1 MCSKLQIK
9 QPVTI
14 SCSFVNLF
22 FIANFCFPPAFN
34 FNNSGLDVG
43 IPCCAFVLHYCYQV
57 MLMFARVRQAALTN
71 KRDQL
76 RERLNDALEL
86 KAGIDR
92 RRSRLDAAL
101 RDALSPGELT
111 DFRCAV
117 DSVCRLRLDDQWIDD
132 RLEISQ
138 SQLTA
143 LLDNILSSSQ
153 ATEC

>member
-1 MCSKLQIK
+1 MS
-9 QPVTI
+9 
-14 SCSFVNLF
+14 LF
-22 FIANFCFPPAFN
+22 SIANFCFPPTFN
-34 FNNSGLDVG
+34 FNDSGLDVG
-43 IPCCAFVLHYCYQV
+43 IPCCVFVLHYRYQV
-57 MLMFARVRQAALTN
+57 LLMFARVRQAALTN

-76 RERLNDALEL
+76 RERLDDALEL

-92 RRSRLDAAL
+92 RRARLEVAL

-138 SQLTA
+138 SQLSA

-153 ATEC
+153 STEC